1 MRFSLYNRKYLNQYK
16 GGILNLYA
24 EIILNS
30 EAIEIDRPFTYKVPL
45 DMEEKVKVG
54 QIVKVPFGVR
64 SKPVE
69 GFILDLK
76 AEEEMKVSFK
86 MKNILSVE
94 NEEPIITEDDL
105 KLINFLREE
114 YLCKYIDAIRLLIP
128 VGILKGAKSK
138 SRNVIV
144 FINDNLEKIKNKDG
158 YIEIIDFI
166 KRNTGKYTK
175 TELSKEHGFS
185 IYKLNKLMEHG
196 LIKSEEEIVF
206 RYNTREYN
214 KDVQKNLTVEQSMAI
229 KEIEESEENL
239 ILLKGVTG
247 SGKTEV
253 YMRIVEKT
261 LEEGKSAIVLVPE
274 IALTPQMIE
283 RFKGRFGSNVAL
295 FHSKLS
301 DGERFDEW
309 YRVKEGKASL
319 IIGARSA
326 IFLPAKNLGLIIID
340 EEHENTYKSDQ
351 NPKYQTKEVAEYI
364 AKLKGCKVILG
375 SATPTIESYYR
386 AISGEMKLVELNHR
400 VDNKPMPKMMLVD
413 MREELRS
420 GNKSLFSRRLYA
432 SMKEKLEKGEQIILF
447 LNRRGFSTFVS
458 CRSCGYVFHC
468 EDCDISMTYHKNGF
482 LVCHYC
488 GKTKKQPNLCP
499 KCGSKYVKF
508 FGAGTERVEEEVR
521 RYFKNARI
529 LRMDVDTTRAK
540 DSHEKIY
547 NAFKAREA
555 DILIG
560 TQMVSKGLDF
570 PNVTLVGILAADMS
584 LNLPDYRAAERS
596 FQIITQVAGRA
607 GRGDKEGEVI
617 VQTYTPEHYSLQYA
631 KKYDYEN
638 FYEKEFTIRAMMG
651 YPPFG
656 RILLIN
662 GSGKNEDELRKQMIY
677 LGEKVKEKAEEFGGL
692 EVLGPTPC
700 IIYRIKENY
709 RWQIIVKGEFSSKFS
724 KSIKDILYDK
734 ANNVYND
741 IRVSMD
747 INPNSLS

>member
-86 MKNILSVE
+86 MKSILSVE
-94 NEEPIITEDDL
+94 NEEPVITEDDL

-158 YIEIIDFI
+158 YIETIDFI
-166 KRNTGKYTK
+166 KKNTGKYTK

-709 RWQIIVKGEFSSKFS
+709 RWQIIIKGEFSSKFS

>member
-1 MRFSLYNRKYLNQYK
+1 M
-16 GGILNLYA
+16 YA

-45 DMEEKVKVG
+45 DMEQKVKVG
-54 QIVKVPFGVR
+54 QMVRVPFGVR

-76 AEEEMKVSFK
+76 EEEIKVSFK
-86 MKNILSVE
+86 IKNILSVE
-94 NEEPIITEDDL
+94 NEEPVITEEDL

-138 SRNVIV
+138 SRSVIV
-144 FINDNLEKIKNKDG
+144 YIDDNLESIKNSDG
-158 YIEIIDFI
+158 YLEVINFI

-175 TELSKEHGFS
+175 SELTKEHGVS
-185 IYKLNKLMEHG
+185 LYKLNKLIEHG
-196 LIKSEEEIVF
+196 LIKSEKEIVF

-214 KDVQKNLTVEQSMAI
+214 KDVEKKLTAEQSMAI
-229 KEIEESEENL
+229 EAIEDSEENL

-253 YMRIVEKT
+253 YMRLVEKVLT
-261 LEEGKSAIVLVPE
+261 EGKSAIVLVPE

-326 IFLPAKNLGLIIID
+326 IFLPARKLGLIIID

-351 NPKYQTKEVAEYI
+351 NPKYQTKEVAEFI
-364 AKLKGCKVILG
+364 SKLKGCKVILG

-400 VDNKPMPKMMLVD
+400 IDNRPMPEMKLVD

-420 GNKSLFSRRLYA
+420 GNKSIFSRRLYA
-432 SMKEKLEKGEQIILF
+432 SMQQKLEKGEQIILF

-458 CRSCGYVFHC
+458 CRSCGYVFDC
-468 EDCDISMTYHKNGF
+468 ENCDISMTYHKNGF

-521 RYFKNARI
+521 KYLKNAKI

-547 NAFKAREA
+547 NAFKAGEA

-570 PNVTLVGILAADMS
+570 PNVTLVGILSADMS

-607 GRGDKEGEVI
+607 GRGEKEGEVI

-631 KKYDYEN
+631 KKYDYED

-662 GSGKNEDELRKQMIY
+662 GTGKKEDELKKQMIY
-677 LGEKVKEKAEEFGGL
+677 LGKKVKEKAEEFGGL

-724 KSIKDILYDK
+724 KSIKDLLYDK